1 MRKKSL
7 IWRSFAISKNS
18 TESHCV
24 HATLLLDFD
33 SKFWENPWCSSLEI
47 VDRLSLDMDLM
58 RGLNTINMG
67 DTSPLRN
74 WFVPQNGLFS
84 YKCKWD
90 ALTWCDLT
98 LELLKAQVEGQI
110 DKSNGY
116 RSHEHFQSTVFIISI
131 HFHTSL
137 THSHIGLEE
146 VINLNW
152 HKNNNSFTCS
162 QPDCFQQVDRVW
174 IQYLQLMI
182 SCNRSWWIWGKRVGC
197 RIFIF
202 VIPYTLIHTWYCN
215 NCTWGRKVSF
225 EDHLLYQKNPTESHC
240 VQHVVF
246 LKWWLSLEMCGLSI
260 EIIAIISWDDPTPLY
275 DSSSCSS

>member
-1 MRKKSL
+1 MFSYSQVGHIFIHGFNKNNPGDLKRFKHNDFTCSQPDCLQKVVRLWVQDLQLVIWGKRLIVEYSSLCDTLFAHSHLILQQLHMRKKSP
-7 IWRSFAISKNS
+7 IGRSFAMSNNS
-18 TESHCV
+18 AESHCV

-47 VDRLSLDMDLM
+47 VDSLSLDMDLM
-58 RGLNTINMG
+58 KGLNTKNMG

-116 RSHEHFQSTVFIISI
+116 RSHEHFQSTMFIISI

-137 THSHIGLEE
+137 THSHIGLE
-146 VINLNW
+146 
-152 HKNNNSFTCS
+152 
-162 QPDCFQQVDRVW
+162 
-174 IQYLQLMI
+174 
-182 SCNRSWWIWGKRVGC
+182 
-197 RIFIF
+197 
-202 VIPYTLIHTWYCN
+202 
-215 NCTWGRKVSF
+215 
-225 EDHLLYQKNPTESHC
+225 
-240 VQHVVF
+240 
-246 LKWWLSLEMCGLSI
+246 
-260 EIIAIISWDDPTPLY
+260 
-275 DSSSCSS
+275 